1 MILLHKFQDEIRKY
15 GLDWK
20 TRKLWTLQRFSSP
33 CEIKTAD
40 SLTNRW
46 KIGDTIQSIKDV
58 KLTTVTTLTV
68 KALRYGPL
76 QVLSHYF
83 SCSILHLVN
92 VVEPVKEKCGGQQR
106 VCVVY
111 KIWLHR
117 FSMASDKI

>member
-46 KIGDTIQSIKDV
+46 KIGDRIQSIKDV

-92 VVEPVKEKCGGQQR
+92 VVEPVKEKCGGQQG

-111 KIWLHR
+111 KIWLH
-117 FSMASDKI
+117 